1 MIRSIESAN
10 APSFLLLHYH
20 PIEWIVRDLF
30 LVPRHFLSPSMIEK
44 RAPLRPTAERAGWLG
59 CNILLSSLPPDA
71 KVDMVKDGIEVRPES
86 VRETWHAFSFLRNVA
101 PESRGWM
108 ADVLACVRDLRK
120 SEFTLHEVYEF
131 EERLGRMHKGN
142 QNVRPKI
149 RQQLQVLRDRRIVEF
164 LGRGK
169 YRVLILPQTM

>member
-1 MIRSIESAN
+1 
-10 APSFLLLHYH
+10 
-20 PIEWIVRDLF
+20 
-30 LVPRHFLSPSMIEK
+30 
-44 RAPLRPTAERAGWLG
+44 
-59 CNILLSSLPPDA
+59 
-71 KVDMVKDGIEVRPES
+71 MVKDGIEVRPES
-86 VRETWHAFSFLRNVA
+86 VRETWHVFSFLRNVA